1 MESHIE
7 NTVAA
12 RATFDDQ
19 LNLSRSPTA
28 RLVFMFVGFL
38 FLGIGIAGFYT
49 PVLPG
54 TINLIVAA
62 YFFSMSSERMFRWMM
77 TNKVFGQQLQDYRAG
92 WGIPRRVKAI
102 AVGSIA
108 LSVGLTVSLALVN
121 PWARA
126 SMVLFGL
133 VGVWFILN
141 KPTREIELARR
152 QAAAQVQF

>member
-1 MESHIE
+1 M
-7 NTVAA
+7 AA
-12 RATFDDQ
+12 VATFDDQ
-19 LNLSRSPTA
+19 LNLSRSA
-28 RLVFMFVGFL
+28 IVRAVYAVLGFI

-54 TINLIVAA
+54 TINLLVAA

-92 WGIPRRVKAI
+92 LGIPRRVKAV

-108 LSVGLTVSLALVN
+108 LSVALTVSLALEN

-126 SMVLFGL
+126 GMVLFGL
-133 VGVWFILN
+133 VGVWFILT

-152 QAAAQVQF
+152 EATAQI

>member
-1 MESHIE
+1 M
-7 NTVAA
+7 AA
-12 RATFDDQ
+12 VTTFDDQ
-19 LNLSRSPTA
+19 LNLSRSA
-28 RLVFMFVGFL
+28 IVRAVYAVLGFV

-54 TINLIVAA
+54 TINLLVAA

-92 WGIPRRVKAI
+92 LGIPRRVKAV

-108 LSVGLTVSLALVN
+108 LSVGLTVSLALEN

-126 SMVLFGL
+126 GMVVFGL
-133 VGVWFILN
+133 VGAWFILT
-141 KPTREIELARR
+141 KPTRETELARR
-152 QAAAQVQF
+152 EATAYI

>member
-1 MESHIE
+1 MA
-7 NTVAA
+7 TVA
-12 RATFDDQ
+12 TYDDQ
-19 LNLSRSPTA
+19 INLSRS
-28 RLVFMFVGFL
+28 MFVRGIYAALGFM

-54 TINLIVAA
+54 TINLLAAA

-77 TNKVFGQQLQDYRAG
+77 TNRVFGQQLRDYRAG
-92 WGIPRRVKAI
+92 LGIPRRVKIVAI
-102 AVGSIA
+102 SSIA
-108 LSVGLTVSLALVN
+108 ISVGLTVGLALDN

-141 KPTREIELARR
+141 KPTRENEVARR
-152 QAAAQVQF
+152 QATA